1 MEEPP
6 PAVAPAAAAAAAPA
20 AEAPQPKEADRKILA
35 DLDILLEKMDLCDTF
50 LRPAGGTL
58 VETPVYKSDEVLEV
72 IGFLEAC
79 APRIIELVE
88 AAAQGALSEQVL
100 EKCLLVNDRLTTNLS
115 DIDAVELTDEGAP
128 AAAAEE
134 AAEEAAASKAED
146 DFDAFLSERSE
157 KSRGD
162 GDES

>member
-6 PAVAPAAAAAAAPA
+6 AAATAAAAAPA

-50 LRPAGGTL
+50 LRPAGTL

-128 AAAAEE
+128 AAAAE
-134 AAEEAAASKAED
+134 AAASKAED

-162 GDES
+162 GDDS